1 MERYRS
7 RAVTTFARALVRP
20 PAPNFGDGLT
30 TAELGAPDVELALA
44 QHRAYRAALERL
56 GLEIVRLD
64 ADPRHPDSTFVED
77 TAVVT
82 RHGVVLTRP
91 GAPSRESE
99 VVSIAAALRRLG
111 LEATAIEPPGTLDG
125 GDVCQ
130 AGDRFLIGLSQ
141 RTNREGASQLARRLE
156 RWGYS
161 VETISIRG
169 LPGLL
174 HLKSGLSDLGD
185 GRLAAV
191 VPLVGHPALLGFE
204 LVAVDPEEAYAA
216 NCIRVNDAVLV
227 AAGYPRFEE
236 RLERLGYTT
245 VALDMSE
252 FRKMDGGLSCLSLRF
267 P

>member
-1 MERYRS
+1 MP
-7 RAVTTFARALVRP
+7 TFDRALVRP
-20 PAPNFGDGLT
+20 TGPSFCDGLT
-30 TAELGAPDVELALA
+30 CAGLGAPDVERALV
-44 QHRAYRAALERL
+44 QHRDYCDGLAAA
-56 GLEIVRLD
+56 GLSLVQLD

-82 RHGVVLTRP
+82 EKGVVLTRP

-99 VVSIAAALRRLG
+99 VVAIGGAFRRLG
-111 LEATAIEPPGTLDG
+111 LDTVAIEPPGTVDG
-125 GDVCQ
+125 GDVCE
-130 AGDRFLIGLSQ
+130 AGGKFLIGLSQ
-141 RTNREGASQLARRLE
+141 RTNRHGASQLAARLE
-156 RWGYS
+156 RWGYG

-216 NCIRVNDAVLV
+216 NCIRVNDSVFV
-227 AAGYPRFEE
+227 AAGHPRFEE
-236 RLERLGYTT
+236 KLDRLGYST
-245 VALDMSE
+245 VALEMSE
-252 FRKMDGGLSCLSLRF
+252 FRKMDGGLSCLSLRL
-267 P
+267 PTGLIR